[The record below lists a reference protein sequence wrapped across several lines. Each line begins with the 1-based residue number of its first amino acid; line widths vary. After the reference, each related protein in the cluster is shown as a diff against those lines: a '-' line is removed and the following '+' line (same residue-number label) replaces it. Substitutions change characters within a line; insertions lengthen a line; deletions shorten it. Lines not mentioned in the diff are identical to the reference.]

1 MKLCRQ
7 TRDELIEL
15 ANEKNIYLEGT
26 ILKIVEPDEGD
37 DDFAKYITTA
47 TEKEK
52 EKLRKRLEVTKQIQI
67 QNTELIKTNEE
78 KSKLMGDLRDSLDE
92 AEQNKVKIEAQ
103 NAELIV
109 WKEENQRISDELKE
123 ALQEAQDSKH
133 KAIKAKEAAESDLD
147 LMQKKTQFEL
157 INAIVRAALW
167 IVVGIG
173 VVTTILYGVSLAMGK
188 DTSVIGP
195 AWSNLFSILLTN
207 AFSIIGTIMGVKYA
221 SKH

>member
-1 MKLCRQ
+1 MKIIIDRKTKDALL
-7 TRDELIEL
+7 DLYKSKKISIEG
-15 ANEKNIYLEGT
+15 N
-26 ILKIVEPDEGD
+26 ILKVIDPEDDEE
-37 DDFAKYITTA
+37 FRAYI
-47 TEKEK
+47 KESL
-52 EKLRKRLEVTKQIQI
+52 ERDTNNRKRRLDITKKIQ
-67 QNTELIKTNEE
+67 
-78 KSKLMGDLRDSLDE
+78 
-92 AEQNKVKIEAQ
+92 AQ
-103 NAELIV
+103 NGELIV

-123 ALQEAQDSKH
+123 ALQEAQDARH